1 MMLKFNKLYF
11 FVTVLLFGIE
21 VLIAVFVHDNFVRPY
36 VGDTLV
42 VILIYCFVRSFLDT
56 PVLKTALCVLLFAYL
71 IEVAQYFHIV
81 NRLGLQKSKIASVV
95 IGTSFEPIDLIAYT
109 IGFAFILYAEKVI
122 ARRKQSN

>member
-1 MMLKFNKLYF
+1 LKFSKLYF
-11 FVTVLLFGIE
+11 LAAVIIFGIE
-21 VLIAVFVHDNFVRPY
+21 ALIALFLHDGFIRPY

-71 IEVAQYFHIV
+71 VEVAQYFHIV
-81 NRLGLQKSKIASVV
+81 NRLGLQKSQIASVV

-109 IGFAFILYAEKVI
+109 VGFAIILYAEKII
-122 ARRKQSN
+122 ARRKQPD